1 MKRSEP
7 FRFKRFSVNHSR
19 SSMKVGVDGVLLGC
33 WADTSFAKRILD
45 VGTGCGVIA
54 LICAQ
59 RVPEALVTGI
69 DIHKDSVE
77 EASANFAGSPFR
89 ERLQAMQMDF
99 MAFPEEEKFDCIVS
113 NPPYFDSGVSEKSS
127 ARINARHRVSL
138 GIADMVGKSSRL
150 LTENGRLSLILPSDQ
165 HEALLH
171 AANLNRMAI
180 CRLATVKGTET
191 SPVKRIM
198 AELRFSSAIG
208 DECVEAD
215 EIAMMAKGTEPTPR
229 YRELTADF
237 YLNY

>member
-1 MKRSEP
+1 
-7 FRFKRFSVNHSR
+7 
-19 SSMKVGVDGVLLGC
+19 MKVGVDGVLLGC

-89 ERLQAMQMDF
+89 KAAGHADGF

-127 ARINARHRVSL
+127 ARINARHQVSL

-198 AELRFSSAIG
+198 AELRFRRQS
-208 DECVEAD
+208 
-215 EIAMMAKGTEPTPR
+215 GTNVWKR
-229 YRELTADF
+229 MK
-237 YLNY
+237 

>member
-1 MKRSEP
+1 MKKSEP

-127 ARINARHRVSL
+127 ARINARHQVSL

-150 LTENGRLSLILPSDQ
+150 LTENGRLS
-165 HEALLH
+165 
-171 AANLNRMAI
+171 LNRMAI